1 MFIKNTKQN
10 DDKNIIVK
18 DIQSCLSFL
27 LVLSKVKLSLKNF
40 INKRKIEALPK
51 LLPNVISFKKPMK
64 NRIK

>member
-1 MFIKNTKQN
+1 MKNTIQK

-27 LVLSKVKLSLKNF
+27 LILSKIKLSLKNF
-40 INKRKIEALPK
+40 INKRKIEVLPK

-64 NRIK
+64 NRIR